1 MNDMENRIEYL
12 ESKVKE
18 YKNELRRVKSTLN
31 KLEKLR
37 LSIPSELLFKKGNI
51 EVELKDFKQEL
62 KALKK
67 VVQLLGYYRG

>member
-1 MNDMENRIEYL
+1 MNDIENRIEYL

-18 YKNELRRVKSTLN
+18 YKNELRRIKSTIN
-31 KLEKLR
+31 KLEKLG
-37 LSIPSELLFKKGNI
+37 LSIPSELFFKKGNI

>member
-1 MNDMENRIEYL
+1 MNEILLKIQDLEYTVAEL
-12 ESKVKE
+12 KK
-18 YKNELRRVKSTLN
+18 ELRRIKSTIN
-31 KLEKLR
+31 KVEKLG

>member
-1 MNDMENRIEYL
+1 MNELQERILTL
-12 ESKVKE
+12 EVLVKN
-18 YKNELRRVKSTLN
+18 YKNELRRVKSTVN

>member
-1 MNDMENRIEYL
+1 MNDIENRIEYL

-18 YKNELRRVKSTLN
+18 YKNELRRIKSTVN
-31 KLEKLR
+31 KLEKLG

>member
-1 MNDMENRIEYL
+1 MNDIENRIEYL

-31 KLEKLR
+31 KLEKLG